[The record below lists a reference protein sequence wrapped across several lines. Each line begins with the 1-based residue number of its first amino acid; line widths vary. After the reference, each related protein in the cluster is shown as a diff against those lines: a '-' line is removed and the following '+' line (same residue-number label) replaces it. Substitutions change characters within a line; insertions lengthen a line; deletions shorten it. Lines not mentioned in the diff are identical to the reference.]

1 MSLKLLVTDA
11 VSPLGQALLH
21 DLEREPFNLLVPGVE
36 ELDWTDLAGV
46 DAYIHHKSPD
56 LVVNSYALDQLMGQ
70 EGCDAFVRSAASL
83 ASACGARN
91 IPVVHI
97 SSYQVFGGD
106 SKSTHSEKDLV
117 NPVNE
122 AGRALV
128 AAEQELEVM
137 VPRHISLRTSWV
149 IGAYGD
155 NLLTRLLDGYLGGRA
170 VLANRRLRGAP
181 TTMADFTR
189 VIVALVK
196 QITCGAENWGVMH
209 YCSGDVCTEEE
220 FAEHLLQLIIQ
231 QQLLTAEPS
240 LTIIDDASTEEPPSS
255 ILTCRNIR
263 DGFGIQPRSWRPS
276 LLPLV
281 RQWLHNW
288 EQQ

>member
-36 ELDWTDLAGV
+36 ELDWTDLAAV
-46 DAYIHHKSPD
+46 DVYIHHKRPD
-56 LVVNSYALDQLMGQ
+56 LVVNNYALDQLKTQ
-70 EGCDAFVRSAASL
+70 EGCVAFVQCVANL

-91 IPVVHI
+91 IPLLHI
-97 SSYQVFGGD
+97 SSYQVFEGD
-106 SKSTHSEKDLV
+106 SKSTHSEKDAV

-128 AAEQELEVM
+128 TAEQELEAIA
-137 VPRHISLRTSWV
+137 PRHISLRASWV

-155 NLLTRLLDGYLGGRA
+155 NLLTRLLNGYLGGHA
-170 VLANRRLRGAP
+170 VQANRRLRGAP

-196 QITCGAENWGVMH
+196 QITCGAENWGIMH
-209 YCSGDVCTEEE
+209 YCSGDACTEEE
-220 FAEHLLQLIIQ
+220 FAEYLLQLIIQ

-240 LTIIDDASTEEPPSS
+240 LTIVDTPLSGEPSS
-255 ILTCRNIR
+255 AILTCRNIR

-281 RQWLHNW
+281 RQWLHNR
-288 EQQ
+288 ENN